1 MKKPDTNEEL
11 KPCPFCG
18 NKPTYKTFH
27 DGFARWHR
35 IECPLCKIFMDRL
48 WKNVVIAAWNKRA
61 DNGGNKMTVK
71 K

>member
-1 MKKPDTNEEL
+1 MKKPNTKKVL

-35 IECPLCKIFMDRL
+35 IECLLCKIFMDKL
-48 WKNVVIAAWNKRA
+48 KKDEVYATWNKRA
-61 DNGGNKMTVK
+61 NNGGITNEKA
-71 K
+71 